1 MDTVLLYRSDPTG
14 FISFPAVKGWLHP
27 WLWVGHQNIK
37 REGDDQEN
45 QKKRQTKTSKNQKEP
60 KNEKWRK
67 ERKNMENFTQTWFF
81 ENNEPMSNPE
91 TNVPVV

>member
-1 MDTVLLYRSDPTG
+1 MTN
-14 FISFPAVKGWLHP
+14 K
-27 WLWVGHQNIK
+27 IK
-37 REGDDQEN
+37 RKDKQ
-45 QKKRQTKTSKNQKEP
+45 KTSKNQKEP
-60 KNEKWRK
+60 KKEKWRK